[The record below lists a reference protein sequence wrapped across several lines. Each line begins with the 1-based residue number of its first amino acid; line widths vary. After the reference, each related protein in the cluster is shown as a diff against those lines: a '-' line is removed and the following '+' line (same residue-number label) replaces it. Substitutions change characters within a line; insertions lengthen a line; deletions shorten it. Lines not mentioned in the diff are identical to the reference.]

1 MSLLTISIASW
12 NTKELTRQTIETII
26 KNTQMKDYEIIV
38 IDNASTD
45 GSVDMIREC
54 FPQVKVIQNK
64 VNIGFGSA
72 HNKVAR
78 ASSGKYFCILNSDVI
93 VLPGVFDKMVEF
105 LETRKDYSV
114 VTNKLLNVDMTLQE
128 SIAFFPVLWFEF
140 ISRVPCVHYFYDVH
154 KPFDHDKE
162 QDIETF
168 NGACYI
174 VRRSDF
180 EKAGM
185 FDESLFAYMEE
196 TDLFFRMKRLKMKIR
211 YLPEVKIIHYGGAS
225 TASWADKNI
234 MYYTNLLQFFK
245 KEYGDLTLFLVRLI
259 VGFSNLLSISKY
271 PVIKI
276 IPDGRKKQLELREMD
291 LALKLLKINMTKKIE
306 LNQ

>member
-1 MSLLTISIASW
+1 MRLLTFSIASW
-12 NTKELTRQTIETII
+12 NTKELTKQTIETILR
-26 KNTQMKDYEIIV
+26 NTKTKDYEIVV

-45 GSVDMIREC
+45 GSVDMVKEY
-54 FPQVKVIQNK
+54 FPQVKLIQNE

-72 HNKVAR
+72 HNKVVR
-78 ASSGKYFCILNSDVI
+78 ATQSKYVCILNSDVI
-93 VLPGVFDKMVEF
+93 ILPEVFDKMLDFME
-105 LETRKDYSV
+105 KNPHYSV
-114 VTNKLLNVDMTLQE
+114 VTNKLLNTDKTLQE
-128 SIAFFPVLWFEF
+128 SISFFPTVGYEF
-140 ISRVPCVHYFYDVH
+140 ISRVPFVHYFYDIH
-154 KPFDHDKE
+154 KPFDHNKA

-180 EKAGM
+180 EKVSM

-196 TDLFFRMKRLKMKIR
+196 TDLFFRMKKKKMKIR
-211 YLPEVKIIHYGGAS
+211 YLPDVEIIHYGGAS
-225 TASWADKNI
+225 TASWADRNI

-245 KEYGDLTLFLVRLI
+245 KEYGSFVLFLVRLI
-259 VGFSNLLSISKY
+259 VSASNLLSISKY

-276 IPDGRKKQLELREMD
+276 IPESRAKQLELREID

-306 LNQ
+306 LN